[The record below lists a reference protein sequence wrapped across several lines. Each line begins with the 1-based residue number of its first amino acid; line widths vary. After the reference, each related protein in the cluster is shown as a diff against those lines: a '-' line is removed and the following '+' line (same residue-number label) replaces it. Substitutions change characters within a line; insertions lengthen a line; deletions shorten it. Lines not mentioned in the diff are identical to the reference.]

1 MNKIN
6 FQKIVSLL
14 LLTFLITT
22 LGFSKVN
29 AAAIEDVTAIDESKT
44 YIIHAENEKVALYN
58 SGGVNDGWIKQD
70 KYLDFNKKFNWK
82 FEKSGD
88 KFYVK
93 DITNNSYLTGESR
106 TTNKSEYLDYVVTGV
121 ANDVQTKGLYELVK
135 VQGGYLIK
143 STVNNKYLT
152 YGIDR
157 FYVTYTANA
166 SKAGVWKIEET
177 PGAESIDSS
186 KNYIMYNSSDSTAL
200 FDDGGVNTGWIR
212 KTTYASGNKNFVWKF
227 DVQADG
233 SFYVKNV
240 GRGYYFIGEGSNLNN
255 ISYLVSDKTTTAPS
269 KGLFEFEKAANGYY
283 LKSKVNNKYLRYGQN
298 GTYVTFTDNKANAL
312 VLRLEEVVNSSYA
325 RPFNSTTL
333 WETTSRNN
341 IYRIPAIA
349 TANDGKLIAVS
360 DLRYNGAGD
369 LGNHQIDLLVK
380 TSTDNGATWS
390 SERNLTQGLS
400 TPTSGYGDAAI
411 VADRESDKV
420 LILAAAGSKA
430 FWHNTN
436 KNIIADRANPLRV
449 AKITSDN
456 GGESFSNPTDITSK
470 IYDLNTNWTRLFVT
484 SGRIMQSRYVK
495 VGDYYR
501 IYAAL
506 LVGSGKDT
514 VKLGNVVIYSD
525 DFGDTWNVLGGKD
538 AIPVPNGDEAKLEEL
553 PNGNVVITS
562 RTETGRFVNIFTYN
576 KEDNKFASG
585 SWEDKH
591 QKVTLGNGTYAT
603 NGELLVVYA
612 RDIKTNE
619 YKYLALQSL
628 PALNGGGI
636 RKGVSIFYK
645 ELDPNETTVSEF
657 ITGWNTT
664 PYIVQE
670 LYGGYSTMSLQKD
683 GKIAFFFE
691 DRYVNWAYD
700 EQFVSLDLE
709 AITLGKYE
717 AAFTGIGSKAS
728 PYVVNTQEQLNAVNN
743 VFNTDKEHINWQ
755 YNVSA
760 EDTNNVVD

>member
-29 AAAIEDVTAIDESKT
+29 AAAIDDVNTIDESKT

-93 DITNNSYLTGESR
+93 DVTNNSYLTG
-106 TTNKSEYLDYVVTGV
+106 KSKTADKSQYLDYVVTGV
-121 ANDVQTKGLYELVK
+121 ANDLQTKGLYELEK
-135 VQGGYLIK
+135 ATGGYRIK

-157 FYVTYTANA
+157 FYVTYTDNA
-166 SKAGVWKIEET
+166 SKAGIWKIEET

-186 KNYIMYNSSDSTAL
+186 KNYIMYNSTDTTAL
-200 FDDGGVNTGWIR
+200 FDDGGVNNGWIR

-227 DVQADG
+227 DVQTDG

-240 GRGYYFIGEGSNLNN
+240 GRGYYFIGDSTTSNN
-255 ISYLVSDKTTTAPS
+255 ITYLLSDKTTNAPN
-269 KGLFEFEKAANGYY
+269 KGLFVFEKATNGYY
-283 LKSKVNNKYLRYGQN
+283 LKSKVNNKYLRYGEN
-298 GTYVTFTDNKANAL
+298 GTYVSFTDNKTNAL
-312 VLRLEEVVNSSYA
+312 VLRLEEVVDPSYA

-333 WETTSRNN
+333 WETTSRSN

-349 TANDGKLIAVS
+349 TANDGRLIAVS

-380 TSTDNGATWS
+380 TSTDNGANWS
-390 SERNLTQGLS
+390 SQTNLTTGFS
-400 TPTSGYGDAAI
+400 TSTYGYGDAAI
-411 VADRESDKV
+411 VADRDSNKV

-430 FWHNTN
+430 FWHNTD
-436 KNIIADRANPLRV
+436 KSIIADRTNPLEV

-456 GGESFSNPTDITSK
+456 GGQSFSSPTDITSK
-470 IYDLNTNWTRLFVT
+470 IYNLNESWTRLFVS
-484 SGRIMQSRYVK
+484 SGRIMQSRYIK
-495 VGDYYR
+495 VGNYNR

-506 LVGSGKDT
+506 VVGSGKET

-562 RTETGRFVNIFTYN
+562 RTETGRFVNIFTYD

-612 RDIKTNE
+612 RDIRTNE

-645 ELDPNETTVSEF
+645 ELNPNETTVSEF

-670 LYGGYSTMSLQKD
+670 LYSGYSTMSLQKD

-728 PYVVNTQEQLNAVNN
+728 PYVVNTQEQLDAVNN